1 LIDAKRRCE
10 ETLIDAQAASTLV
23 HGSIGDGWLYGT
35 NDMTDSLNEQLS
47 ACLDGQ
53 LPEAELDLLL
63 KRAGRD
69 AQLGRTLGRYALVG
83 EALRG
88 RSAAQASSGFADRVA
103 AAIAA
108 DAVPLD
114 SGGKTRSVLTPT
126 LTRWLR
132 PAAGFAVAAGVATL
146 AVFSFQMP
154 APESTA
160 IVAQQAP
167 AAAVQT
173 NGSDSYIV
181 PANPV
186 SSFIPAARLTNYVV
200 AHSEYSSPLG
210 RRTVLSGML
219 SEEEDD
225 QTAAADTTVVRP
237 ERVLDESATNNE
249 SAVGSS
255 APRQ

>member
-1 LIDAKRRCE
+1 
-10 ETLIDAQAASTLV
+10 
-23 HGSIGDGWLYGT
+23 
-35 NDMTDSLNEQLS
+35 MTDSLNEQLS

-63 KRAGRD
+63 KRVGRD

-108 DAVPLD
+108 DVVPLD
-114 SGGKTRSVLTPT
+114 ASSKTRPVFKPT

-132 PAAGFAVAAGVATL
+132 PAAGFAVAAGVATI
-146 AVFSFQMP
+146 AVFSFQVP
-154 APESTA
+154 APQSTPV
-160 IVAQQAP
+160 VAQQTP
-167 AAAVQT
+167 AAAVRT
-173 NGSDSYIV
+173 DGSDSYIV

-186 SSFIPAARLTNYVV
+186 STFIPAARLTNYVV

-225 QTAAADTTVVRP
+225 QTASADTTLVRP
-237 ERVLDESATNNE
+237 ERVLDESVTSTQ
-249 SAVGSS
+249 SAVGGS
-255 APRQ
+255 PRQ